1 MFVPGATIPGERYLP
16 LMEAVQALYPGA
28 LWVAATTDWN
38 NDRWGAGRAA
48 NEPSRSFKI
57 TDFTFKSLCFNS
69 RILQPGEGTNWVF
82 FVIVPL
88 ANLGFQ
94 L

>member
-1 MFVPGATIPGERYLP
+1 MFVPGATIPGERYVP

-48 NEPSRSFKI
+48 NESSRSFTI
-57 TDFTFKSLCFNS
+57 TEKDTIKTLLS
-69 RILQPGEGTNWVF
+69 RHEIGSPTQVLRDGW
-82 FVIVPL
+82 I
-88 ANLGFQ
+88 
-94 L
+94 

>member
-48 NEPSRSFKI
+48 NEPSRSLKFH
-57 TDFTFKSLCFNS
+57 NH
-69 RILQPGEGTNWVF
+69 REGHSIIRHYKVDVKLF
-82 FVIVPL
+82 C
-88 ANLGFQ
+88 
-94 L
+94 